1 MKKIK
6 KNKAFLGAILAGV
19 GMAADAVGKAVAA
32 RKESNLKRREYEKE
46 QGQIYENEAL
56 ANTAAMNQELNDRGY
71 IDAMKNRITF
81 KMGGKYNNRFKSN
94 KIKAKRKKFTTGGES
109 KTNDSNTN
117 NTNTDNTNI
126 NELPGTKIAG
136 EVIGGLTSLG
146 SGIASLAM
154 SAKNPINYTIKQ
166 GEVIQAQNPK
176 ILKAPNDM
184 VQQTNL
190 AMQQAAN
197 PQLYTNQVQNPI
209 LTQAK
214 LGTKRIRQK
223 NLNRF
228 KFGGE
233 KNKKNLIGDRIM
245 IQHINEAID
254 SLGID
259 EVRRRLYKGLSPIG
273 YDSPYKRF
281 KSAMSGKEE
290 RRPGDESV
298 NDIWAEY
305 LHIPKEERYKP
316 ASRFVIESGDI
327 SPNLKNNKINYTLS
341 PFRKHLLADIV
352 RIGEK
357 LNIGETQKS
366 NGIKG
371 HGLQPVEFRNFTI
384 GRGRDNK
391 GDYVSYYDKWDLN
404 PLPSSLKGIITNG
417 EDPFEQTGI
426 ATPIDFYDKIYLDD
440 YYNLNEED
448 KGNPWLP
455 TAVVVA
461 KRKNK

>member
-19 GMAADAVGKAVAA
+19 GMAADIVGKAVGA
-32 RKESNLKRREYEKE
+32 RKESNLKRREYERE

-81 KMGGKYNNRFKSN
+81 KMGGEYNNRFKSN
-94 KIKAKRKKFTTGGES
+94 KTKTKRKKFKDGGYFENMNGGE
-109 KTNDSNTN
+109 
-117 NTNTDNTNI
+117 
-126 NELPGTKIAG
+126 IAG
-136 EVIGGLTSLG
+136 DVLGGVGSLIGGIS
-146 SGIASLAM
+146 SLAM

-166 GEVIQAQNPK
+166 GEVMQAQNPK

-190 AMQQAAN
+190 AMQQATN

-209 LTQAK
+209 LNQAK
-214 LGTKRIRQK
+214 LGTKRIKQK
-223 NLNRF
+223 NLNKF

-316 ASRFVIESGDI
+316 ASQFVIESGDI

-404 PLPSSLKGIITNG
+404 PLPLKGIITNG

-426 ATPIDFYDKIYLDD
+426 ANPIDFYDKIYLDD